1 VPGAD
6 LMSRFPILRR
16 NAPGRGGGLSS
27 PTVRWR
33 PRLDYLRRISRRILH
48 CGGVPVAER
57 PHRVVR
63 ADGYRGLGPASRSIG
78 VADVGASGASVQLLP
93 SRFQVP
99 VHSTK
104 TGWDFGRLNMERMA
118 VWTSGTSREI
128 VAALR
133 ERIRPAVFRRRGDR
147 KSTRLNSSHEWISD
161 AVF

>member
-1 VPGAD
+1 MPGAD

-63 ADGYRGLGPASRSIG
+63 ADGYRGLGPASGSIG
-78 VADVGASGASVQLLP
+78 FADVGALGAMVRLL
-93 SRFQVP
+93 RLWGQVP
-99 VHSTK
+99 VYS
-104 TGWDFGRLNMERMA
+104 
-118 VWTSGTSREI
+118 
-128 VAALR
+128 
-133 ERIRPAVFRRRGDR
+133 
-147 KSTRLNSSHEWISD
+147 
-161 AVF
+161 